1 MNTYKIEFTP
11 AELNTAFIGAVRYY
25 LGRGSIRD
33 NSPFVKNHLKDLDI
47 GTLKTILQDIN
58 LEIEYDKSM
67 EPGTRYVPVGYQW
80 VSLVPLIEQELKS
93 RVSNVISVTED
104 ECEDCSEGYGSFTC
118 SKCGCHIS
126 DVSVVENGY
135 LGYCPNC
142 GMSISSD

>member
-33 NSPFVKNHLKDLDI
+33 NSSFVKNHLKDLDI
-47 GTLKTILQDIN
+47 GTLKTILQDII

-67 EPGTRYVPVGYQW
+67 EPDARYVPVGYQW

-93 RVSNVISVTED
+93 RVSNVTAED
-104 ECEDCSEGYGSFTC
+104 ECEDCSEEYGSFTC

-126 DVSVVENGY
+126 DVSVIENGY
-135 LGYCPNC
+135 VRYCPDC
-142 GMSISSD
+142 GKFVSSD